1 MDIKNDYFEW
11 IYETLDGGRHG
22 SMSFRKLI
30 ECLHTIEFTYF
41 IPRDEDRAADGID
54 LRYSYSYHFGMERV
68 PSELVGPPSVLE
80 VITAL
85 AMRCEEEI
93 MEDPDVGD
101 RTAQWFWGM
110 MKSLGL
116 NGMTDNRFDEC
127 YVRDVVQIFLDRE
140 YEPNGR
146 GGLFTINNCDYDLRE
161 VEIWYQMCW
170 YLNTI
175 V

>member
-1 MDIKNDYFEW
+1 
-11 IYETLDGGRHG
+11 
-22 SMSFRKLI
+22 
-30 ECLHTIEFTYF
+30 
-41 IPRDEDRAADGID
+41 
-54 LRYSYSYHFGMERV
+54 
-68 PSELVGPPSVLE
+68 
-80 VITAL
+80 
-85 AMRCEEEI
+85 MRCEEEI

-116 NGMTDNRFDEC
+116 NGMTDNRFDER